1 MRKLK
6 DIQTLIQEKV
16 FRKKSVEK
24 IVYNDNVH
32 RKIWSSYHTKKI
44 YSKIILALLSKYKGV
59 FEKALDLDGDR
70 CGHDG
75 GDGEFS
81 VYDGVEAVEGVSVVV
96 DSPAGTV
103 RLDQTVGALH
113 DVTVTS
119 LVLRLR
125 VTGQSVLHGIGEL
138 VLGVGVELLWSG
150 DYWGGGGPDCEGCG
164 DQRGGGSQR
173 QCGAHGGVGRG
184 ESGVRGGER
193 HPRHRKR
200 RDG

>member
-1 MRKLK
+1 M
-6 DIQTLIQEKV
+6 
-16 FRKKSVEK
+16 
-24 IVYNDNVH
+24 
-32 RKIWSSYHTKKI
+32 
-44 YSKIILALLSKYKGV
+44 
-59 FEKALDLDGDR
+59 FEKGLDGDS

-81 VYDGVEAVEGVSVVV
+81 VDDGVEAVEGVSVVV
-96 DSPAGTV
+96 DSPASTV

-119 LVLRLR
+119 LVLRLG
-125 VTGQSVLHGIGEL
+125 VTGQSVLHGVGEL

-150 DYWGGGGPDCEGCG
+150 DYGGGDYWGGGGPDCEGCG
-164 DQRGGGSQR
+164 DQGGGGSQR

>member
-1 MRKLK
+1 M
-6 DIQTLIQEKV
+6 
-16 FRKKSVEK
+16 
-24 IVYNDNVH
+24 
-32 RKIWSSYHTKKI
+32 
-44 YSKIILALLSKYKGV
+44 
-59 FEKALDLDGDR
+59 FEKGLDLDGDC

-81 VYDGVEAVEGVSVVV
+81 VDDGVEAVEGVSVVV

-103 RLDQTVGALH
+103 RLDQAVGALH

-119 LVLRLR
+119 LVLRLG
-125 VTGQSVLHGIGEL
+125 VTGESVLHGVGEL

-150 DYWGGGGPDCEGCG
+150 DYGGGDYWGRGGPDCEGCG
-164 DQRGGGSQR
+164 DQGGGGSQR